1 MSMSGKEYLPFVRPK
16 ARFAGQKAQEHI
28 LSVEMPLYRTY
39 CHVSLPAFSPISVM
53 TSWPAW
59 AAMAGGHNRRGTQG
73 GGRSRPTQLECGQR
87 RPLTTE
93 SGGLLRHNI
102 RLTRDRNWNCAGFC
116 KVGKRLPKG
125 PHERRGGAA
134 ARCRRHRSSGD
145 ARRRHRRSWLAPERG
160 CHEVTGLRWR
170 ACAASAGARGYAP
183 HKDTTEWLD

>member
-87 RPLTTE
+87 RLPSAE

-102 RLTRDRNWNCAGFC
+102 RLTRDCNWNCGGFC
-116 KVGKRLPKG
+116 KVGKQLPEG
-125 PHERRGGAA
+125 PHKRRGGAA

-145 ARRRHRRSWLAPERG
+145 ARRRHRRSRLAPERG
-160 CHEVTGLRWR
+160 CLRQQTGVEM
-170 ACAASAGARGYAP
+170 ARVRSKRRGPGICPAQG
-183 HKDTTEWLD
+183 HH